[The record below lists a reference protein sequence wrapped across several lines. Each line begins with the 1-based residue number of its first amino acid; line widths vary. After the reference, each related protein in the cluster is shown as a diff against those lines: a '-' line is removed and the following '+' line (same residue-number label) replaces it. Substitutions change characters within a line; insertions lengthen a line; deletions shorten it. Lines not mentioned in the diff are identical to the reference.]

1 MSNPID
7 TITEV
12 TYPQTGIAMITMDAP
27 ESAANILDEQ
37 LFSELDRTMAEL
49 AEQKELKGVI
59 LISAKPTIFVAGAD
73 LKRIAATLDWPEK
86 KIVEF
91 CQRGRAVMARFSR
104 CPFVSIAAIH
114 GACVGGGL
122 ELPMWCDLR
131 IASDD
136 RRTILGLPEVK
147 LGLVPGWAGTAR
159 LPRITNLD
167 AAIDL
172 VTSGRL
178 ISTSE
183 ASSIGLIDAIVPQES
198 LIDEAIKMI
207 HRVSTSESFIFDR
220 KKIMGPVE
228 NAGDMEQIV
237 LKHGKRI
244 IENKTIFPFAPT
256 VALEHMTRSASLP
269 IKAAWNSESVAM
281 SQVYGSPASRGLI
294 NHFFLI
300 DRNKKQPG
308 LVDMK
313 LSPTKIHTVGIVGAG
328 LMGQAIAENCLK
340 RGLDVMLLDAN
351 TETQQSVTGQL
362 ERDYPERSIQSCENY
377 DYLAECELVI
387 ESVVETASVKSQVL
401 QKIESAVDESTV
413 IASNT
418 SAIPIETLA
427 NHLQRPEKFCGIHF
441 CHPELMSL
449 VEVVCGPNS
458 SEQTIATAVKFVKSL
473 RKMPVAM
480 NDGAGFVV
488 NRLLAALID
497 QSLRIFTNGTSIE
510 TIDLAMREFGFPGG
524 PFEIIDVIGTDTC
537 LYAGRTMWESGS
549 QCVTLSPILPKL
561 VKSGLL
567 GRKTGKGFYAY
578 PDVQGE
584 RQWDDSLLS
593 IIEIYRNDKDKNST
607 LNEKQIVTQI
617 LSAIVL
623 EATRIIEEEIVEDFR
638 DIDLCIIEGF
648 GFPAHHG
655 GILFWADQVGIETVL
670 QTLEDINRVDSC
682 IAPNEAI
689 QLRAKNQT
697 CFYPVLATPEET

>member
-1 MSNPID
+1 
-7 TITEV
+7 
-12 TYPQTGIAMITMDAP
+12 MITMDAP

-49 AEQKELKGVI
+49 AEQTDLKGVI

-73 LKRIAATLDWPEK
+73 LKSIAATLDWPEK

-122 ELPMWCDLR
+122 ELPMWCDCR

-167 AAIDL
+167 VAVDL

-178 ISTSE
+178 IS
-183 ASSIGLIDAIVPQES
+183 AADAKSIDLIDAIVPQEL
-198 LIDEAIKMI
+198 LIEEAIKMI

-228 NAGDMEQIV
+228 NIGDMEAIV
-237 LKHGKRI
+237 QKHGKRI
-244 IENKTIFPFAPT
+244 IENKKIFPFAPT

-300 DRNKKQPG
+300 DHNKKQPG
-308 LVDMK
+308 LVDMN
-313 LSPTKIHTVGIVGAG
+313 LSPAKINTVGIVGAG
-328 LMGQAIAENCLK
+328 LMGKAIANNCLN

-351 TETQQSVTGQL
+351 TQAQQAVTSQL
-362 ERDYPERSIQSCENY
+362 KCDYPDRSIQSCENY
-377 DYLAECELVI
+377 DSFASCELVI
-387 ESVVETASVKSQVL
+387 ESVVETVAVKSQVL
-401 QKIESAVDESTV
+401 QKIESAIDDSTV

-427 NHLQRPEKFCGIHF
+427 NHLQRPENFCGIHF

-449 VEVVCGPNS
+449 VEVVCGPQS
-458 SEQTIATAVKFVKSL
+458 SEQTIATRRQIREKPPQNAGCHERRRGLCSE
-473 RKMPVAM
+473 PVARRHDRPVPS
-480 NDGAGFVV
+480 NFH
-488 NRLLAALID
+488 
-497 QSLRIFTNGTSIE
+497 
-510 TIDLAMREFGFPGG
+510 
-524 PFEIIDVIGTDTC
+524 
-537 LYAGRTMWESGS
+537 
-549 QCVTLSPILPKL
+549 
-561 VKSGLL
+561 
-567 GRKTGKGFYAY
+567 
-578 PDVQGE
+578 
-584 RQWDDSLLS
+584 QWNFD
-593 IIEIYRNDKDKNST
+593 
-607 LNEKQIVTQI
+607 
-617 LSAIVL
+617 
-623 EATRIIEEEIVEDFR
+623 
-638 DIDLCIIEGF
+638 
-648 GFPAHHG
+648 
-655 GILFWADQVGIETVL
+655 
-670 QTLEDINRVDSC
+670 
-682 IAPNEAI
+682 
-689 QLRAKNQT
+689 
-697 CFYPVLATPEET
+697 